1 MAGIFLPAG
10 RRTWHADFTYRG
22 RRYRPSLETENRA
35 EAEHRLEKEI
45 ERVKAARWTDEA
57 PGFSQAAERFV
68 DDWLP
73 GNVKPNTAKR
83 YLVSLRQL
91 TPFFER
97 RKLAEIDLALIL
109 SYAKDRRE
117 QEATTATIRR
127 DLNVLSMIFR
137 NAIALGLA
145 EANPVERL
153 WSSRQLKEKARVIVP
168 PLADDVDKLVAVA
181 SLVPGLLIRFLACSG
196 MRLEEALSLEIGD
209 VDRKRSEV
217 RLDDTKTSVPRV
229 VPLTGLLRPA
239 MTVLAAAIADR
250 RTGPVFVSP
259 HGGRYTQFSSS
270 FQAVRL
276 RAGVTC
282 RLHDLRH
289 YFAHKFLRD
298 GGDIYPLSKV
308 LGHTSV
314 KTTERHYAR
323 FATTDLHAAVNV
335 KPRRQ
340 PKK

>member
-1 MAGIFLPAG
+1 MASVFVPAG

-45 ERVKAARWTDEA
+45 ERVKAQRWTESA
-57 PGFSQAAERFV
+57 PTFSQAAERFV

-73 GNVKPNTAKR
+73 GNVKPSTAKR

-91 TPFFER
+91 TPFFEG
-97 RKLAEIDLALIL
+97 KTLAEIDLAMIL
-109 SYAKDRRE
+109 AYAKVRRE
-117 QEATTATIRR
+117 QGATTATIRR

-168 PLADDVDKLVAVA
+168 PLAGDVDKLVAVA
-181 SLVPGLLIRFLACSG
+181 GFFPGLLIRFLATSG
-196 MRLEEALSLEIGD
+196 
-209 VDRKRSEV
+209 V
-217 RLDDTKTSVPRV
+217 RLGEATALDITDINRIKREFRLDETKTDNPRI
-229 VPLTGLLRPA
+229 VPLTGLLAPA
-239 MTVLAAAIADR
+239 WGVLMTAIGKR
-250 RTGPVFVSP
+250 TTGPVFVSP
-259 HGGRYTQFSSS
+259 TGEHYRQFSSS
-270 FQAVRL
+270 YQAIRE

-289 YFAHKFLRD
+289 FMAHAFLD
-298 GGDIYPLSKV
+298 KGGDIYPLSKV
-308 LGHTSV
+308 IGHKSV

-323 FATTDLHAAVNV
+323 FATTDLHHRVNV
-335 KPRRQ
+335 KPRR
-340 PKK
+340 PTK